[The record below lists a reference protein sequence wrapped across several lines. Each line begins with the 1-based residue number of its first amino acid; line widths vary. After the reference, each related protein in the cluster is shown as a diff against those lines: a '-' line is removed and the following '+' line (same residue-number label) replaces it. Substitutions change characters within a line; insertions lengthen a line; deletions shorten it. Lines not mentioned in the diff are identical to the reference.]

1 MLFPEEEGTQ
11 RAGPCASWGQ
21 DAWCLIP
28 GGVVRPG
35 APIPALWQCQCSL
48 AGSLREVC
56 LGPPCPP
63 APGVSAYLPEAL
75 QLGALPLGPGMGT
88 GLAGFATPMSCE
100 KSGSS
105 GRAGRRRQ
113 CCPVLD
119 PPPNSTL
126 PSVLFPTFLREA
138 AQGTGKQ
145 SPGTPRQHVTVGKPL
160 IGPQC
165 FHLSSGTLGSS
176 SRKQPHP
183 DSS

>member
-1 MLFPEEEGTQ
+1 MLCPEEEGTQ

-21 DAWCLIP
+21 EAWCLIP

-35 APIPALWQCQCSL
+35 APVPALWQCQCSL
-48 AGSLREVC
+48 AGSPRGVC
-56 LGPPCPP
+56 MGPPCPP

-119 PPPNSTL
+119 PPPPIP
-126 PSVLFPTFLREA
+126 PSP
-138 AQGTGKQ
+138 
-145 SPGTPRQHVTVGKPL
+145 
-160 IGPQC
+160 
-165 FHLSSGTLGSS
+165 LSSSPPFSGKLPRELE
-176 SRKQPHP
+176 SRALECLI
-183 DSS
+183 SM